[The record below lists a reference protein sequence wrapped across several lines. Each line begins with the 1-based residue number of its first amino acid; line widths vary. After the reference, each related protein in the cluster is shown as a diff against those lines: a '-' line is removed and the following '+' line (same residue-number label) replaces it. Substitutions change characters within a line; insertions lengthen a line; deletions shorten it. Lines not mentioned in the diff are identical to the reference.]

1 MREKLQNY
9 IEELSLFEDV
19 MDKYEYI
26 IDLGKR
32 SSGLEEGAKI
42 EQNKIQGCQSSV
54 WIVMEEKGGKLYF
67 KTDSDTVIVRGLA
80 VILADIFSGFTP
92 QEIVGFDAD
101 ALKKLGLEEII
112 SPVRLNGF
120 GSMLNWIYMY
130 AKEKNNG

>member
-1 MREKLQNY
+1 
-9 IEELSLFEDV
+9 
-19 MDKYEYI
+19 
-26 IDLGKR
+26 
-32 SSGLEEGAKI
+32 
-42 EQNKIQGCQSSV
+42 
-54 WIVMEEKGGKLYF
+54 MEEKGGKLYF

-120 GSMLNWIYMY
+120 GSMLNRIYMY

>member
-9 IEELSLFEDV
+9 AEELSLFEDV

-32 SSGLEEGAKI
+32 SSGLEVSAKS
-42 EQNKIQGCQSSV
+42 EHNKIQGCQSSV
-54 WIVMEEKGGKLYF
+54 WIVMEEKEGKLFF

-80 VILADIFSGFTP
+80 VMLADIFSGFTP
-92 QEIVGFDAD
+92 AAIANFDAD

-120 GSMLNWIYMY
+120 SSMIHRIYKY